1 MRKRSFPERPRPE
14 HLEREREKE
23 REAVR
28 FWRQIQTK
36 IFIFCRKTTKK
47 GVPPRKYYHGISKLL
62 LLLV

>member
-14 HLEREREKE
+14 HQERE

-36 IFIFCRKTTKK
+36 IFILCRKTTKK
-47 GVPPRKYYHGISKLL
+47 VEPPGKYYHDISKLL